1 MQPARLQGLDT
12 GQRGRQVMTWS
23 SDSHTDRI
31 LAWSSARPHPAPRPP
46 VVVRPQLNGGHDDQL
61 LQPGQSQ
68 SHDAVLR

>member
-1 MQPARLQGLDT
+1 
-12 GQRGRQVMTWS
+12 MTWS

-31 LAWSSARPHPAPRPP
+31 LAWSSARPHPAPRLP